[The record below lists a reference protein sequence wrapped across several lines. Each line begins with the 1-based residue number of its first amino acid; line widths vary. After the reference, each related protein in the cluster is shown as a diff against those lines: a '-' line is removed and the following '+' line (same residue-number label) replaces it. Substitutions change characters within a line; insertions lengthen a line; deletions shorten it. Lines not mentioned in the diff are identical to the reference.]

1 MLIEFNVENYLSL
14 KNKQTFSLIANKSN
28 ELEENIFTVE
38 GNVNLNVLKS
48 AVIYGANAA
57 GKSNVL
63 LAVRAMMDI
72 VTQSASSTQA
82 GEEVPVFPFKL
93 DSDSI
98 KNPTEFEV
106 TFIAEGI
113 RYQFGFSATNERIID
128 EWLFAYPKGRPQKWY
143 FRAWDEEK
151 QEYEWDFGASL
162 LGEKQVWQRSTRNN
176 ALFLST
182 AVQLNSEQLKPVF
195 TWFKKTLR
203 LSGIKGWANTFS
215 AKRCTEDTKKDI
227 LNFLKAADI
236 GIDDVL
242 VTKEKF
248 NPDDLPSDMP
258 DDIKKIVISNMKD
271 KDIFDVTT
279 VHYNDKGEPVSFSLE
294 EESHGTQK
302 LFSLAGPWLDALD
315 NGYVLF
321 IDELHDTLHPKLVSF
336 LVNLFNSPDTNK
348 KGAQLIFSTHETSI
362 LNQSIFRRDQVWF
375 CEKNE
380 LSETNLYPLT
390 DFSPRKGRENL
401 EAAYLDGRYGALPF
415 IKKLTGI

>member
-1 MLIEFNVENYLSL
+1 MLIEFNVENYLSI

-28 ELEENIFTVE
+28 ELEENIYSVK

-63 LAVRAMMDI
+63 LAVRAMMDL
-72 VTQSASSTQA
+72 VTQSASNSQA
-82 GEEVPVFPFKL
+82 GEEVAVFPFKL
-93 DSDSI
+93 DSDLI
-98 KNPTEFEV
+98 KKPTEFEV
-106 TFIAEGI
+106 TFIAEDI

-143 FRAWDEEK
+143 YRAWDEEK
-151 QEYEWDFGASL
+151 KEYSWDFGASL
-162 LGEKQVWQRSTRNN
+162 LGEKQVWQRSTRDN

-215 AKRCTEDTKKDI
+215 AKRCTQDTKKDI

-258 DDIKKIVISNMKD
+258 DDIKKIVIANMKD
-271 KDIFDVTT
+271 KDVFDVTT
-279 VHYNDKGEPVSFSLE
+279 VHYNNKGEAVTFSLE

-302 LFSLAGPWLDALD
+302 LFSLAGPWLDALE
-315 NGYVLF
+315 NGYVIL
-321 IDELHDTLHPKLVSF
+321 IDELHDTLHPKLVGF
-336 LVNLFNSPDTNK
+336 LVNLFNSPVTNK

-415 IKKLTGI
+415 IKKMAEI